1 MTHDN
6 CRLSVRAVLLTVP
19 VAGCFTT
26 YPISLCSKK
35 DSIMNRLTCA
45 IILGLTLVTTIPS
58 FSQLREYPDES
69 LVGVKGV
76 HVVVRYQ
83 APNEG
88 AYGLTQ
94 KDLQKA
100 VEARLQADNVTLLDT
115 NAWHKESGEPY
126 LFVNVVG
133 TQVEPGKKDNAVFV
147 YSFSA
152 DLIQKV
158 TLGRDPSFATDG
170 ATWSQGYFI
179 VVPKDQLNNVTLQ
192 ISDVAHDFAG
202 SLHQANATVVGKK

>member
-1 MTHDN
+1 MYK
-6 CRLSVRAVLLTVP
+6 LA
-19 VAGCFTT
+19 
-26 YPISLCSKK
+26 
-35 DSIMNRLTCA
+35 CA
-45 IILGLTLVTTIPS
+45 IILGFTLASTAPS

-69 LVGVKGV
+69 LTGVKAV
-76 HVVVRYQ
+76 HVLVRYQ

-100 VEARLQADNVTLLDT
+100 VEARLEADNVPVLDAK
-115 NAWHKESGEPY
+115 AWHKASGEPY

-133 TQVEPGKKDNAVFV
+133 TQVEPTKKENAVFV

-158 TLGRDPSFATDG
+158 VLSRDPSFKTDG

-192 ISDVAHDFAG
+192 ISDVAHDFAE
-202 SLHQANATVVGKK
+202 SLHQTNLTVPGKK